1 MKICS
6 IKNIVVMESE
16 SKKTNKKNV
25 DDEIRFFLQKKKDEN
40 SALRKLLVAL
50 QNTKYANQVASMKQ

>member
-1 MKICS
+1 
-6 IKNIVVMESE
+6 MESE
-16 SKKTNKKNV
+16 NKKTIKMNV

-50 QNTKYANQVASMKQ
+50 ENTKSTRGVASIKQ

>member
-1 MKICS
+1 
-6 IKNIVVMESE
+6 MESE
-16 SKKTNKKNV
+16 SKKNIKKNV

-50 QNTKYANQVASMKQ
+50 ENTKSANQVARMKQ